1 MPTRHPGL
9 LVLVAQ
15 KHVQSENPTFAKL
28 WATRFIRVAKV
39 SIVRAR
45 GLVGPRGAQS
55 GGLKAP
61 ARTFGGKVTSGA
73 VPAPPP
79 RWRVADDEELVR
91 VSLLRR
97 KTTAQA

>member
-28 WATRFIRVAKV
+28 WATRFRVAKV
-39 SIVRAR
+39 SIVRAW